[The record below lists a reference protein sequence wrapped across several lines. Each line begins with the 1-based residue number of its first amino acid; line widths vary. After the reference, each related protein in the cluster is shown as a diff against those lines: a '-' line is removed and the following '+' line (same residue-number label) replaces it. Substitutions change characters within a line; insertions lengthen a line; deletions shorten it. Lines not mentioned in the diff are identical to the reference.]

1 MLTRRAFL
9 RSAAGLGAMALLGRR
24 AFAAGPRLL
33 RIGQILP
40 AGGPEAAARGG
51 LLGAEEGGRTA
62 ELLGARLELV
72 VRTVSGPQAAAREAT
87 KLAGSGVLALVGSLD
102 GPSRTAVSEAAERLG
117 VPLLTA
123 LTLDDEPLRRQ
134 VFHVAASP
142 RERQEALA
150 RWHAGRK
157 EPAPEG
163 AHAVDWH
170 PALTRYGA
178 DQLNQRF
185 RERFGAAMDSLAW
198 ASWMAVMVATEL
210 ALRNPSAG
218 RAELAHRLETFRF
231 DGHKGRRLAF
241 RREDHRLEQP
251 LYIVAGPKVLGEV
264 SAEDEA

>member
-1 MLTRRAFL
+1 
-9 RSAAGLGAMALLGRR
+9 MALLGRR
-24 AFAAGPRLL
+24 AWAVEPRLL
-33 RIGQILP
+33 RIGQLLP
-40 AGGPEAAARGG
+40 AGGPESAARGA

-72 VRTVSGPQAAAREAT
+72 VRTVNNPQAAAREAAQ
-87 KLAGSGVLALVGSLD
+87 LAASGMLALVG
-102 GPSRTAVSEAAERLG
+102 GPAVSEAAERLG
-117 VPLLTA
+117 IPLLT
-123 LTLDDEPLRRQ
+123 TLAPDDEPLRRQ
-134 VFHVAASP
+134 VFHVASSP

-185 RERFGAAMDSLAW
+185 REHFGAAMDSLAW
-198 ASWMAVMVATEL
+198 ASWMAVMVAAEL

-231 DGHKGRRLAF
+231 DGHKGRRLSF
-241 RREDHRLEQP
+241 RKEDHRLEQP